1 MTRSVFPALALAAA
15 ALLPSCQYGPCLRG
29 DGPVVEETRVLE
41 PFDRVVLRSSADLL
55 LIPDSV
61 FRVDVYAQANILD
74 RVRTE
79 VSGGE
84 LRVDLRDCVTNTRD
98 IRAEI
103 HAPSFRGLVVDG
115 SGDVENAGTIS
126 VPAFDL
132 AIRGSGDVALKLLTD
147 ALDTDIDGSGDVRLE
162 GGAMAHSVRI
172 RGSGN
177 VRAFDLA
184 CEDATVDVDGSG
196 DVRLRA
202 ESTLDVTIR
211 GSGDVYYKGYPA
223 ITVDI
228 DGSGDLIDAN

>member
-1 MTRSVFPALALAAA
+1 M
-15 ALLPSCQYGPCLRG
+15 
-29 DGPVVEETRVLE
+29 
-41 PFDRVVLRSSADLL
+41 VLRSSADLL

-61 FRVDVYAQANILD
+61 FRVDVYAQANLLD

-84 LRVDLRDCVTNTRD
+84 LRIDIRDCVTNTRD

-103 HAPSFRGLVVDG
+103 HAPLFRGLVVDG
-115 SGDVENAGTIS
+115 SGDV
-126 VPAFDL
+126 
-132 AIRGSGDVALKLLTD
+132 
-147 ALDTDIDGSGDVRLE
+147 RLE
-162 GGAMAHSVRI
+162 GGTAAHSVRI

-177 VRAFDLA
+177 VRGFDLA

-196 DVRLRA
+196 NVRLRA
-202 ESTLDVTIR
+202 ESTLDVSIR
-211 GSGDVYYKGYPA
+211 GSGDVHYKGYPA